1 MRQRLVAW
9 EIPVLIW
16 RHINRGEKK
25 KRFEKIFTVKLFKIS
40 NNNNNNN
47 NIKSNTNDAN
57 QKLCANLITNLIR

>member
-40 NNNNNNN
+40 NNNT
-47 NIKSNTNDAN
+47 KSNTNDAY
-57 QKLCANLITNLIR
+57 LMTNLIR